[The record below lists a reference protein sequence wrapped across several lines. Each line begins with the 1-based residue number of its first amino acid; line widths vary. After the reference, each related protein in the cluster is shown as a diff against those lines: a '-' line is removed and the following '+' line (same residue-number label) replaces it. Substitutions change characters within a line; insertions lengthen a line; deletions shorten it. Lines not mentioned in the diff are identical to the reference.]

1 MLNRR
6 RSRNRCG
13 QAAEDGEALLNHLT
27 ALRPHRCRAEPRRM
41 VDDVLGLEALRHEQA
56 REALAVNRAL
66 DVFDD

>member
-1 MLNRR
+1 
-6 RSRNRCG
+6 
-13 QAAEDGEALLNHLT
+13 
-27 ALRPHRCRAEPRRM
+27 